1 MILLD
6 RPYVSDFLIDTIR
19 ANRFPVLRTPYA
31 GRFGLDAGLLLDDAA
46 AIERL
51 RACERACLYS
61 TSENAI
67 GWIAEHLAFTGL
79 PEKINL
85 FKDKGLFRRLTRHMF
100 PDFFFSVVPL
110 RELDSLSIE
119 QLPIP
124 FVIKPAVGFFSMGVH
139 KVADATE
146 WPQTV
151 AAIQAEMQSVRGLY
165 PPGVLDATSF
175 LIEECIEGDEFAIDV
190 YANSEG
196 RPVILSI
203 LKHIFSS
210 AADVSDRVYSTST
223 RIVAENLERFERFL
237 ADIIDLAGLHDF
249 PMHVEVRVDAAGRV
263 LPIEVNPMRFGGWC
277 STPDLM
283 HHAYGIN
290 AYEYYFANRA
300 PDWGRLLAQPDGR
313 LFSVVV
319 LNNSTGLEGAQI
331 AEFDYER
338 LCEDFEK
345 PLELRK
351 IDYREYPVFGFLF
364 TETREESFAELEAIL
379 RSDLMQYVCSVR

>member
-1 MILLD
+1 
-6 RPYVSDFLIDTIR
+6 
-19 ANRFPVLRTPYA
+19 
-31 GRFGLDAGLLLDDAA
+31 
-46 AIERL
+46 
-51 RACERACLYS
+51 
-61 TSENAI
+61 
-67 GWIAEHLAFTGL
+67 
-79 PEKINL
+79 
-85 FKDKGLFRRLTRHMF
+85 
-100 PDFFFSVVPL
+100 
-110 RELDSLSIE
+110 
-119 QLPIP
+119 
-124 FVIKPAVGFFSMGVH
+124 
-139 KVADATE
+139 
-146 WPQTV
+146 
-151 AAIQAEMQSVRGLY
+151 
-165 PPGVLDATSF
+165 
-175 LIEECIEGDEFAIDV
+175 
-190 YANSEG
+190 
-196 RPVILSI
+196 
-203 LKHIFSS
+203 
-210 AADVSDRVYSTST
+210 
-223 RIVAENLERFERFL
+223 VAENLERFERFL